1 MSARSGGAKTS
12 RKQEGI
18 KVVADN
24 RRARFD
30 YEILQTFEAGLEL
43 KGSEVKSL
51 RENQASIKESFAM
64 IRDEEVFLINSYI
77 APYESANIF
86 NHDPRRER
94 KLLLNKREISRLM
107 GKTLIRGYTLIPLKI
122 YFKRGRAKVDLAL
135 GKGKK
140 VHDKRDDIKKREA
153 DREMEKGMKRR
164 Y

>member
-1 MSARSGGAKTS
+1 M
-12 RKQEGI
+12 E
-18 KVVADN
+18 KVVCTHP
-24 RRARFD
+24 RAKRD
-30 YEILQTFEAGLEL
+30 YDIEENYEAGIEL

-64 IRDEEVFLINSYI
+64 IRDEEVFLVNSYI
-77 APYESANIF
+77 APYEAANIF

-122 YFKRGRAKVDLAL
+122 YFKRGKAKVDLAL

-153 DREMEKGMKRR
+153 DREMEKAMKRR

>member
-1 MSARSGGAKTS
+1 M
-12 RKQEGI
+12 E
-18 KVVADN
+18 KVVCTHP
-24 RRARFD
+24 RAKRD
-30 YEILQTFEAGLEL
+30 YDIEENYEAGIEL

-51 RENQASIKESFAM
+51 RGNQASIKESFAM
-64 IRDEEVFLINSYI
+64 IRDEEVFLVNSYI
-77 APYESANIF
+77 APYEQASVF

-122 YFKRGRAKVDLAL
+122 YFKKGKAKVDLAL

-153 DREMEKGMKRR
+153 DREMEKAMKRR